1 LKSLCS
7 AAKYVKVPF
16 QDTEQSS
23 RSLGC
28 VCMPKILAE
37 GDSIIGS
44 INSQRLASNRPY
56 LLEITLAEIDRLSL
70 SLLIFCYD
78 GKTIFKL
85 TTIAQRQQ
93 NNFSR
98 FEIWLRVFLVLVS
111 PISSNHRNNIEI
123 IHVKVLDQNA

>member
-1 LKSLCS
+1 M
-7 AAKYVKVPF
+7 
-16 QDTEQSS
+16 EQSS